1 MRLRRTARLS
11 LLLVTLGAAS
21 IAVAAPASATETDT
35 ITLASGATVLE
46 IDSATAGVLG
56 DNGVSVT
63 TVGAAYG
70 EAPVFAFPV
79 EGGEIDPT
87 TAAGTVEHDG
97 GLEFAAGDISIEVD
111 DFVIDTGEGV
121 LTAEVDDSGTRVP
134 LLKLD
139 TSAAG
144 VYGGDGGIVI
154 TGVEVS
160 LTAEAAAAL
169 NATFDVEL
177 FAEDLAIGTTVT
189 AAAAH

>member
-1 MRLRRTARLS
+1 MRLRRTARIS
-11 LLLVTLGAAS
+11 LLLAMLGAATVV
-21 IAVAAPASATETDT
+21 VAAPASATTTDT
-35 ITLASGATVLE
+35 LSLGSGATVLE
-46 IDSATAGVLG
+46 IDAATAGVLG

-79 EGGEIDPT
+79 VGGEIDPA

-97 GLEFAAGDISIEVD
+97 GLEFAAGDVTIEVD
-111 DFVIDTGEGV
+111 DFVIDTTEGV

-139 TSAAG
+139 TSGAG
-144 VYGGDGGIVI
+144 VFGSDGGIVI
-154 TGVEVS
+154 TGVDVA